1 MPLYYIIGIESADD
15 LIHDLK
21 LAFGSYGKTA
31 V

>member
-1 MPLYYIIGIESADD
+1 MIYYIVGIESAED